1 MHAFFFRFSRWCSPE
16 DRSSEAVFKIK
27 MYQLVKILQYQPFCK
42 NLLYENMLGL
52 LNVSAQ

>member
-1 MHAFFFRFSRWCSPE
+1 MHACFFRFSRWCSPE